1 MTTPTVTSVATAYD
15 FLTAN
20 GFTPAVEALAACET
34 RTTEQLALEY
44 LDEWVI
50 PSVDAANDAEVGA
63 HDEDASVFDC
73 PGVDECRA
81 HIAAALDILAD
92 EIADD
97 YGDN

>member
-1 MTTPTVTSVATAYD
+1 MSTKTFTSADDAYD

-20 GFTPAVEALAACET
+20 GATSAADALAACET

-81 HIAAALDILAD
+81 NIAAALDILAN
-92 EIADD
+92 EIADV